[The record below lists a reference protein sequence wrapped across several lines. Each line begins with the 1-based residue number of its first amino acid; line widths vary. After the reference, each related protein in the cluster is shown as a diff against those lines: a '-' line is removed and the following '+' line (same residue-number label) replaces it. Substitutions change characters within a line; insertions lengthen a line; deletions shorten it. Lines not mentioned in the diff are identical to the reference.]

1 MTMRLPR
8 PRSTFLEAN
17 LAQHNG
23 QTTDNGRGRAVKIPR
38 GFRMPT
44 QGCPG
49 FAGRP
54 WGQGPHPG
62 ILKGCRTGSGC
73 GVGGATPLGLVGGV
87 GITQGSLPPP
97 SLRRATLGFDVK
109 SRWDFLK
116 FGHLESP

>member
-23 QTTDNGRGRAVKIPR
+23 QTMDNGRGRAVKIPR
-38 GFRMPT
+38 GFRMLA

-62 ILKGCRTGSGC
+62 ILKGSRTGSGC
-73 GVGGATPLGLVGGV
+73 GVGGATPLGLVGVWIALKGRR
-87 GITQGSLPPP
+87 IPAQGN
-97 SLRRATLGFDVK
+97 ALGLGDIPFMR
-109 SRWDFLK
+109 SE
-116 FGHLESP
+116 GTPHPG